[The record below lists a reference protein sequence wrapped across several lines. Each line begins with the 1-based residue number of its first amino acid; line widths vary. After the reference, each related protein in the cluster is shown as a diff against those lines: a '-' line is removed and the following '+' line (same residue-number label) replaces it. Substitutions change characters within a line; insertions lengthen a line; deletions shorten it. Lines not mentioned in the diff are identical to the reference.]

1 MKSIFIV
8 VVGLTK
14 ALHLK
19 AVATS
24 SRKFRF
30 NMDKLSCLF
39 QVSHFIWGG
48 GDCLHLI
55 TSCLFVVK
63 ILAFVLVL
71 NAGGNPLNPFL
82 NRMDYKRPEKVLSN
96 NQEAFDVGNSSRGQ
110 RATCPE
116 DYSPCTCALTIS
128 GLKITCAGV
137 SVEDIQDVFFRTQ
150 TLQLYLVLLTATV
163 NRMSDCADRSQFR
176 MPIRN
181 E

>member
-1 MKSIFIV
+1 
-8 VVGLTK
+8 
-14 ALHLK
+14 
-19 AVATS
+19 
-24 SRKFRF
+24 
-30 NMDKLSCLF
+30 
-39 QVSHFIWGG
+39 
-48 GDCLHLI
+48 
-55 TSCLFVVK
+55 
-63 ILAFVLVL
+63 
-71 NAGGNPLNPFL
+71 
-82 NRMDYKRPEKVLSN
+82 MDYKRPEKVLSN

-176 MPIRN
+176 MPIMVVSKRVN
-181 E
+181 